1 MLLWTP
7 PEVETPPRPVVQED
21 LVRAKAAVGLML
33 YAATEE
39 SMTLKLR
46 YKSFDFY
53 IQISLKKLLG

>member
-1 MLLWTP
+1 M
-7 PEVETPPRPVVQED
+7 
-21 LVRAKAAVGLML
+21 KK
-33 YAATEE
+33 EE